1 MTEDQAPDP
10 TSDAHEST
18 GDGSGDGARP
28 ADGAAAGG
36 HYRVLARKYRPAT
49 FAGLIGQ
56 EAMVQTLTN
65 AIRLGRLAH
74 AFILTGV
81 RGVGKTTTARIIARG
96 LNCIGPGGAGEPTPE
111 PCGEC
116 EHCRAISE
124 DRHVDVLEMDA
135 ASRTGVDDIRELIE
149 GVRYRPTSARYK
161 VYIIDEVHMLSKPA
175 FNALLKTLEEPPEHV
190 KFIFATTEVRK
201 IPVTV
206 LSRCQRFDLRRVDI
220 DTLVRHFAAVAEQEG
235 AGFTEAALHLIA
247 RAADGS
253 VRDGLSL
260 LDQAITD
267 SSGPRIGEDAV
278 RGMLG
283 LADRTVTFD
292 MLDAVMRGDV
302 AAALD
307 LMAEQYHAGADPA
320 VMLTDM
326 LELTHWLTRLK
337 VVADVADAPGVP
349 EAERVRGREMAA
361 KLSMAALTRAWQML
375 LKGLDEV
382 RMAPAPLLAAE
393 MVVVRLAYAA
403 ELPTPA
409 EAVKALGQPAPGAP
423 APTGHRTTGHRTTG
437 HRTTGHRTTGL
448 RTTSPQSA
456 SREHRAGATR
466 TTTSRPQHPWGLRR
480 GGPGCATRGQSRG
493 APGGGSQPPRPTILR
508 RSRGPDRRTHGANPA
523 RQSHQQRASGA
534 FRAGTG
540 RVPARRARAARSRQ
554 PAQHLPQRRHRPAL
568 GGDRIARSG
577 SADVARTRGGGKGPC
592 QGGGGRASDGQGG
605 PRYLSRCH
613 HRRRTRR
620 RDTASRSAG
629 GWGRRRRRKLR
640 TKQVFDK
647 EGDDR

>member
-10 TSDAHEST
+10 TPDAHEST
-18 GDGSGDGARP
+18 DAGNRDGVPP
-28 ADGAAAGG
+28 AGGAAPGG
-36 HYRVLARKYRPAT
+36 NYRVLARKYRPAT
-49 FAGLIGQ
+49 FAELIGQ

-65 AIRLGRLAH
+65 AIRSGRLAH

-161 VYIIDEVHMLSKPA
+161 VYIIDEVHMLSKNA

-220 DTLVRHFAAVAEQEG
+220 DTLVRHFAAVAKEEG

-267 SSGPRIGEDAV
+267 SSEPRIGEDAV

-307 LMAEQYHAGADPA
+307 FMAEQYHSGADPA

-337 VVADVADAPGVP
+337 VVADAADAPGVP

-393 MVVVRLAYAA
+393 MIVVRLAYAA

-409 EAVKALGQPAPGAP
+409 EAVKALGQSAPGAP
-423 APTGHRTTGHRTTG
+423 APKPQAPNPQAVSTAPAPTAPVAADAPTDAGDAPSAPRAEAAPVPSD
-437 HRTTGHRTTGL
+437 
-448 RTTSPQSA
+448 SPQAALAIAEVAPEPPPEARLAAQPEEAGRPDPQSFA
-456 SREHRAGATR
+456 DVVALTAGRTEPILHANLINNVHLVRFEPGRVEFRPGEHAPPDLANQLSTFLNDVTDRRWVVTVSREAGAPT
-466 TTTSRPQHPWGLRR
+466 LREHE
-480 GGPGCATRGQSRG
+480 AEEK
-493 APGGGSQPPRPTILR
+493 A
-508 RSRGPDRRTHGANPA
+508 H
-523 RQSHQQRASGA
+523 
-534 FRAGTG
+534 
-540 RVPARRARAARSRQ
+540 ARAAA
-554 PAQHLPQRRHRPAL
+554 AQHPMVKAVLDTFPGAT
-568 GGDRIARSG
+568 I
-577 SADVARTRGGGKGPC
+577 ADVRGVGTPAGDAP
-592 QGGGGRASDGQGG
+592 ADGEDG
-605 PRYLSRCH
+605 
-613 HRRRTRR
+613 
-620 RDTASRSAG
+620 A
-629 GWGRRRRRKLR
+629 
-640 TKQVFDK
+640 
-647 EGDDR
+647 EGS